1 MKLYL
6 CLVVLLALYYVYVLL
21 SFAIKRIILLHKI
34 KCFAKENSIEYKIST
49 RAFLIP
55 SNQYGTAVLL
65 KTEKGTYNIRLFGLL
80 RKNCAVHF
88 WNKEMYS
95 VEKFIPRM
103 DLNDTPLGHR
113 PVKRRRLGKWDINA
127 NTEIP
132 VLLCSSANSP
142 LRIMQT
148 QVNHI
153 ERLLVGDMI
162 EDVLFAD
169 CDFLF
174 RYIANR
180 L

>member
-1 MKLYL
+1 MKLLLYL
-6 CLVVLLALYYVYVLL
+6 IALLALWYLYITLRFVLKRTKL
-21 SFAIKRIILLHKI
+21 LHHIKR
-34 KCFAKENSIEYKIST
+34 FAKEHHLQCDISVS
-49 RAFLIP
+49 AFLKP
-55 SNQYGTAVLL
+55 SNRCGTAVCL
-65 KTEKGTYNIRLFGLL
+65 KTDKACYNIRLFGLL

-103 DLNDTPLGHR
+103 LLYDTPLGHR

-132 VLLCSSANSP
+132 VLLYSSADSP

-153 ERLLVGDMI
+153 ERLMAGDMI
-162 EDVLFAD
+162 EDILFVD
-169 CDFLF
+169 IDFLF
-174 RYIANR
+174 RYIENR

>member
-6 CLVVLLALYYVYVLL
+6 YLVVLLALYYVYVLL
-21 SFAIKRIILLHKI
+21 RFVFLRIKLLLEIKR
-34 KCFAKENSIEYKIST
+34 FAKENGIEYKIIVP
-49 RAFLIP
+49 AFLIP
-55 SNQYGTAVLL
+55 SNRYGTAMLL
-65 KTEKGTYNIRLFGLL
+65 KTAKATYNIRLFGLL

-103 DLNDTPLGHR
+103 SLNDTPLGHR
-113 PVKRRRLGKWDINA
+113 PVKRRKLGKWDINA

-148 QVNHI
+148 KVNHI

-169 CDFLF
+169 SDFLF